1 MIKSILTTLITVFLV
16 AACSSA
22 GQMQSSNSNKGTD
35 GSSASDD
42 MVASWYDHTN
52 KAYSDSTEFVGLGM
66 AVAADSSEAME
77 VSMSQASAN
86 LGYSI
91 DSYAENIRREL
102 ADDADE
108 NGVSSGSFIQ
118 SLRSAVN
125 GLQFSES
132 DLSETVEYEMKE
144 NGAVIAYSKVSV
156 RRHLAIDRLAS
167 SIDNNTFSSSLRES
181 LSLQ

>member
-1 MIKSILTTLITVFLV
+1 MTKTVFAYILS
-16 AACSSA
+16 ALFIYSCSSA
-22 GQMQSSNSNKGTD
+22 GQMQSPESM
-35 GSSASDD
+35 GSEDD
-42 MVASWYDHTN
+42 TVTERGVAPWYDHLN
-52 KAYSDSTEFVGLGM
+52 KATTDSLEFTGLGM
-66 AVAADSSEAME
+66 AIAADSAEAME

-132 DLSETVEYEMKE
+132 DLSETVEYKMKE

>member
-1 MIKSILTTLITVFLV
+1 
-16 AACSSA
+16 
-22 GQMQSSNSNKGTD
+22 
-35 GSSASDD
+35 
-42 MVASWYDHTN
+42 
-52 KAYSDSTEFVGLGM
+52 
-66 AVAADSSEAME
+66 
-77 VSMSQASAN
+77 MSQASAN

-102 ADDADE
+102 ADDAGE

-132 DLSETVEYEMKE
+132 DLSETVEYKMKG